1 MEPYIL
7 ATQAQQVFYLEDPSK
22 STSNWRVVEDI
33 HHRKLWDHPSISV
46 ANEIDVLHDNQSSDY
61 NLVVDD
67 GVEVGEQGLNDM
79 IDVYDNCDLVVD
91 LDCMPVDP
99 IVDDECFINDDGED
113 EDAYMS
119 DDEDEIN
126 DNNDDSDDDLV
137 NEDVYLSGDS
147 D

>member
-1 MEPYIL
+1 MR
-7 ATQAQQVFYLEDPSK
+7 A
-22 STSNWRVVEDI
+22 VEDVN
-33 HHRKLWDHPSISV
+33 HRKLWDHPSISV

-67 GVEVGEQGLNDM
+67 DVEVGEQGLS
-79 IDVYDNCDLVVD
+79 DVINVHDNCDLVVD
-91 LDCMPVDP
+91 LDCMPIDP